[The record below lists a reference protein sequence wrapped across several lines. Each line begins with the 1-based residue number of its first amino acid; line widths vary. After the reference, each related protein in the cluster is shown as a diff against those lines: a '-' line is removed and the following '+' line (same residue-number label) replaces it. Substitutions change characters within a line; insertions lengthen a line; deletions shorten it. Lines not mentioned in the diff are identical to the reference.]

1 MFPHPGW
8 QDGAI
13 CRALG
18 LDLTYISKQTTEY
31 VVAAKRPFS
40 SSGAV
45 RHFYAIFT
53 GPYQPLLVL
62 TSSSQVF
69 VTQSSL
75 STFLLSTAIL
85 GISSELWASSLSFSP
100 SLVTRKY
107 KTVFLQGISKEIE
120 SYQIEHFQICHKFH
134 KYFFPTGSMISKS
147 SIW

>member
-1 MFPHPGW
+1 MFSHRGW
-8 QDGAI
+8 LDGAI
-13 CRALG
+13 CRALV
-18 LDLTYISKQTTEY
+18 LDLTYISKQTTGYE
-31 VVAAKRPFS
+31 VAEAKRPFS

-85 GISSELWASSLSFSP
+85 GISSELWASSLSFSL
-100 SLVTRKY
+100 SIVTRKY
-107 KTVFLQGISKEIE
+107 ETVFL
-120 SYQIEHFQICHKFH
+120 FNVVWWCHK
-134 KYFFPTGSMISKS
+134 YSLRCISITVPDKWEQS
-147 SIW
+147 H